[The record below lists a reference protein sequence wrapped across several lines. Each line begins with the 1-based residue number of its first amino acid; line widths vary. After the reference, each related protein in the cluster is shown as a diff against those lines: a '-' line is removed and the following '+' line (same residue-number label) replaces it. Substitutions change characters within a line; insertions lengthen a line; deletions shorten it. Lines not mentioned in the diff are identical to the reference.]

1 MAHTLSAEDLLASGA
16 ATHVVKLPAAL
27 LSGRSED
34 AAGTNGGEAA
44 PQVSAGEV
52 VLRPLL
58 VRDVD
63 RVVRAAK
70 EQRVLTSVLMV
81 QQALVSPKMTV
92 EQVGSLPAGLVQF
105 LSEKVNALSGLAIGE
120 EDIERA
126 VKAPLA
132 RACFILAREF
142 GWTPAECSELTVGQ
156 VLLYLEMLARDEHAG

>member
-1 MAHTLSAEDLLASGA
+1 MATQLSAEDLLAGGA
-16 ATHVVKLPAAL
+16 ATYTVSVPANL
-27 LSGRSED
+27 LRAEAAEPSGR
-34 AAGTNGGEAA
+34 AAGEI
-44 PQVSAGEV
+44 

-70 EQRVLTSVLMV
+70 EQRVLTSVLMI
-81 QQALVSPKMTV
+81 QQALVSPQMTV

-105 LSEKVNALSGLAIGE
+105 LAERTNAISGLTIGE
-120 EDIERA
+120 DDLDRV

-132 RACFILAREF
+132 KACFVLAREF

-156 VLLYLEMLARDEHAG
+156 VLLYLEMIARDDRTGEPA